1 MEFKNAVFNAA
12 KDGKLKRLKVFLDH
26 RPKEEVEMLVSAT
39 TNGATPL
46 VMASRNGH
54 LDVADYL
61 LEKCHADIE
70 QVWCHFQG
78 CPATGGKP
86 LNFGGFHGKKN
97 LSAPLFELAPN
108 TDCTELSSR
117 LLLFSG
123 MFQRLRRVYA
133 EGSGRPVLQLSQRQD
148 AEKSSFVC
156 SGPKK
161 DIFSHL
167 SRNRQITEK
176 GFLPAGNTALH
187 DCAESGSLEILRL
200 LLDHGAKA
208 ERDAYG
214 LTPLLAAAVT
224 GHASV
229 VEFLAGLPD
238 CPRDQRVE
246 ASPVATISSVGTTK
260 KANSGKKGS
269 LSSPRRSLVAGP
281 SGPARPRPRRRT
293 ASMSARR
300 CSHPTITSI
309 QLLYCV
315 ERVLSATL
323 FQALL
328 VRERVLGPAHPD
340 TAYYIRYRGAVYAD
354 LGDFPRCVSLWLY
367 ALDMQQCCLEPFSP
381 MTQSSLLSFA
391 ELFCFMMA
399 EARPSRPSR
408 RHLAPVEFADVLT
421 VFERAILELR
431 SAGRHSPHSPQT
443 AEGIHR
449 TLVIALQLAALLC
462 RLEPQNDE
470 NERFRRAAYRLVRLD
485 IRGANGDTSLHI
497 ACRREPTCLGRQTPA
512 LGTVCA
518 DSFPAP
524 ELVRLLLDVGADPN
538 ATDDD
543 LSTPLHVAA
552 RSRPCARSAAA
563 ALLARGAH
571 LDRADRFGRTALDYA
586 PALVEGSPLR
596 FAGLRC
602 LCARAIVRQ
611 GVPFRGLVPREL
623 ESFVQCH

>member
-54 LDVADYL
+54 LEVADYL

-70 QVWCHFQG
+70 QVGSVTFEGETIEGAPPLWCAAAAGHLGVVQG
-78 CPATGGKP
+78 LVSRGARVNATTRTNSTP
-86 LNFGGFHGKKN
+86 LRAACFDGHLDIVRFLVEQGADLEIANRHGHTCLMIACYKGHLDIAAYLVSRGAHVDRK
-97 LSAPLFELAPN
+97 SA
-108 TDCTELSSR
+108 
-117 LLLFSG
+117 
-123 MFQRLRRVYA
+123 
-133 EGSGRPVLQLSQRQD
+133 
-148 AEKSSFVC
+148 K
-156 SGPKK
+156 
-161 DIFSHL
+161 
-167 SRNRQITEK
+167 
-176 GFLPAGNTALH
+176 GNTALH

-200 LLDHGAKA
+200 LLEHGAKA

-229 VEFLAGLPD
+229 VEFLAALPD

-246 ASPVATISSVGTTK
+246 ALELLGATYVDK
-260 KANSGKKGS
+260 RRD
-269 LSSPRRSLVAGP
+269 SPRALSLWRRALAERCTEP
-281 SGPARPRPRRRT
+281 PLPKPRRAPAAAYGDAVE
-293 ASMSARR
+293 ASSLADLED
-300 CSHPTITSI
+300 
-309 QLLYCV
+309 LLC
-315 ERVLSATL
+315 EPDHMRM
-323 FQALL
+323 QALL

-354 LGDFPRCVSLWLY
+354 LGDFPRCVHLWLY
-367 ALDMQQCCLEPFSP
+367 ALDMQQRCLEPFSP

-391 ELFCFMMA
+391 ELFSFMMA

-408 RHLAPVEFADVLT
+408 RHLAPVEFADVLA
-421 VFERAILELR
+421 VFERAVLELL
-431 SAGRHSPHSPQT
+431 SAGPQSPRPLQPQPP
-443 AEGIHR
+443 EGVHR

-462 RLEPQNDE
+462 RLEPQDDE
-470 NERFRRAAYRLVRLD
+470 GERFRRAAYRLVRLD
-485 IRGANGDTSLHI
+485 VRGANGDTCLHV
-497 ACRREPTCLGRQTPA
+497 ACRRESTCLGRQTPA

-552 RSRPCARSAAA
+552 RSRPCARAAAA